1 MSRPP
6 ATSTDTADR
15 SLLPADPT
23 LFGSRSTCPNQ
34 DGNGLGKSRGL
45 PRVMGHRAGVEESH
59 PATCSDWGS
68 KPHGLR
74 LLHGEL
80 VAPREEVNFLMTLF
94 ERVLQAELQALETEQ
109 VRIRFL
115 GDLNALPQKL
125 QELIADATAR
135 TVGNNG
141 IHSNVCTN
149 YGGRR
154 KLVQA
159 ARSGL
164 RAAAGELDPDSI
176 DENSIAAE
184 LFTAGEQDPDLLIR
198 TSGEHRISNFL
209 LWQLAYAEIH
219 VTDVLWPDF
228 NADALKAALLISSVA
243 TAASAVLIRSAHDP
257 QNPPRLDHRGDPDPA
272 GTSLNGTSGRPK
284 PCTGSQPGYW
294 VQLPRCQR
302 KRGLRRRLCLLLSV
316 DPQQQ

>member
-15 SLLPADPT
+15 SLLPADLDPDR
-23 LFGSRSTCPNQ
+23 LPQ
-34 DGNGLGKSRGL
+34 HVALIMDGNGRWAKSRGL
-45 PRVMGHRAGVEESH
+45 PRVMGHRAGVEALKS
-59 PATCSDWGS
+59 TLRLCSDWGIPALTAYAFS
-68 KPHGLR
+68 TENWSRPG
-74 LLHGEL
+74 
-80 VAPREEVNFLMTLF
+80 EEVNFLMTLF
-94 ERVLQAELQALETEQ
+94 ERVLQAELKALESEQ

-115 GDLNALPQKL
+115 GDLQALPQKL

-135 TVGNNG
+135 TAANNG
-141 IHSNVCTN
+141 IHFNVCTN

-154 KLVQA
+154 ELVQA
-159 ARSGL
+159 AQRL
-164 RAAAGELDPDSI
+164 ARRAAAGELDAECI

-228 NADALKAALLISSVA
+228 NAEALKTALLDFQRRNRRFGGLDPIS
-243 TAASAVLIRSAHDP
+243 P
-257 QNPPRLDHRGDPDPA
+257 
-272 GTSLNGTSGRPK
+272 
-284 PCTGSQPGYW
+284 
-294 VQLPRCQR
+294 
-302 KRGLRRRLCLLLSV
+302 
-316 DPQQQ
+316 